1 MADTPKA
8 GDVGADF
15 LAGVDEDEGKN
26 VGSECYS
33 TDQEGDPSEMSRG
46 EVSCG
51 DRGLKKL
58 SEGTMQRQVLTHI
71 KVLSEGASK
80 DSQEGML
87 MPDVRPYILI
97 RIVLDSKGGTI
108 AHTQWLSCLRPAK
121 T

>member
-87 MPDVRPYILI
+87 MPDVRIVRPYI
-97 RIVLDSKGGTI
+97 RIGQQGGTI